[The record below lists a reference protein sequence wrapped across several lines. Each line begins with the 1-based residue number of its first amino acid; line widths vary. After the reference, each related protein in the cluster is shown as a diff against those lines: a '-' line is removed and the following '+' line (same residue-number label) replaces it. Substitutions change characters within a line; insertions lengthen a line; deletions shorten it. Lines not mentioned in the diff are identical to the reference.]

1 MKKKVRIISLL
12 LMVLVVVY
20 FKPIP
25 TSACSCVMPPPA
37 DVALSE
43 ASAVFSG
50 EVVEVKKSNKDN
62 GKTVHFNVREVWKGI
77 DSTTIS
83 VFTGND
89 SASCGIDFIVGKEY
103 LVYAHT
109 LDSNGKSILSTTLCD
124 RTAELV
130 NAAEDLTIIGE
141 GQIPVQTEETID
153 SQNNL
158 YYVYAGILVVVV
170 GLVGLIIWIRSKKSF
185 GDGN

>member
-1 MKKKVRIISLL
+1 MKKKVRIIPFLL
-12 LMVLVVVY
+12 LVLLVVY

-25 TSACSCVMPPPA
+25 AEACSCVMPPSA

-43 ASAVFSG
+43 ATAVFSG
-50 EVVEVKKSNKDN
+50 EVVEVKKNKKDN
-62 GKTVHFNVREVWKGI
+62 GKTVYFKVREVWKGI

-89 SASCGIDFIVGKEY
+89 SASCGIDFAVGKEY

-109 LDSNGKSILSTTLCD
+109 LDSNGESILSTTLCD
-124 RTAELV
+124 RTAELA

-141 GQIPVQTEETID
+141 GQIPVQTEETPE

-158 YYVYAGILVVVV
+158 YYVYAVILVVVV
-170 GLVGLIIWIRSKKSF
+170 GLVGLFIWKRSKKS
-185 GDGN
+185 

>member
-1 MKKKVRIISLL
+1 MKKRVRVIPFL

-25 TSACSCVMPPPA
+25 TAACSCVVPPPA

-43 ASAVFSG
+43 ATAVFSG
-50 EVVEVKKSNKDN
+50 EVVEVKKSNADN
-62 GKTVHFNVREVWKGI
+62 GKTVHFKVREIWKGI

-83 VFTGND
+83 VFTNND
-89 SASCGIDFIVGKEY
+89 SASCGIDFTVGKEY

-124 RTAELV
+124 RTAELA
-130 NAAEDLTIIGE
+130 NATDDLTLIGE
-141 GQIPVQTEETID
+141 GQIPEQTEKTTD
-153 SQNNL
+153 SQYNQ
-158 YYVYAGILVVVV
+158 YYLYAGVVAIIV
-170 GLVGLIIWIRSKKSF
+170 GLVGLFIWKRSRKS
-185 GDGN
+185 